1 MRINFLI
8 ELDISH
14 IKEIIPETF
23 EFIKKYSKPYPNEEF
38 LRRFHYYNESWMKFK
53 KNVKYNIMADA
64 LNKKSVKINN
74 MRNKIYKK
82 KDVCE
87 LKLPL
92 IFSLK
97 NNNMKF
103 K

>member
-1 MRINFLI
+1 MSN
-8 ELDISH
+8 

-23 EFIKKYSKPYPNEEF
+23 DFIKKYSKPYPNEEF
-38 LRRFHYYNESWMKFK
+38 LRRFHYYNESWLKYK
-53 KNVKYNIMADA
+53 KNVKCNIMADA

-74 MRNKIYKK
+74 MREKIYKK
-82 KDVCE
+82 SDVSG

-92 IFSLK
+92 IFTFK
-97 NNNMKF
+97 NQNMKF